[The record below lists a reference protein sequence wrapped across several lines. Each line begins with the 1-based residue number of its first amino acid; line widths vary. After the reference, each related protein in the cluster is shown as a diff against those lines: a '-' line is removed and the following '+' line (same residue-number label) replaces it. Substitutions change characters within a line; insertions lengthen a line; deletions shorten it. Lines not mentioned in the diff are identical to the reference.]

1 MCLVGSCAGEV
12 KDFGCDLPAYQAH
25 LTMAGRETAHCG
37 GFVWTSQQ
45 SGSNAAKSSLPKCG
59 RQARSPRL
67 SPVCSE
73 AGHRRPGAAGA
84 SLHFTLLMGE
94 EASSLCYK
102 SAIGPL
108 TLRTTW
114 TSGQCLR
121 HIDSHAKSAHLLTT
135 MSLTLKLASLAIRT
149 LAKPV
154 GVRRPLPNKGERLL
168 MTASRTRSSHALES
182 MTRSE
187 ASSSILPSVCIEWT
201 CA

>member
-12 KDFGCDLPAYQAH
+12 KDFGRDLPAYQAH

-94 EASSLCYK
+94 RGIFFVLQICHW
-102 SAIGPL
+102 AIDAADDL
-108 TLRTTW
+108 DKW
-114 TSGQCLR
+114 
-121 HIDSHAKSAHLLTT
+121 A
-135 MSLTLKLASLAIRT
+135 MLATHRLAR
-149 LAKPV
+149 
-154 GVRRPLPNKGERLL
+154 
-168 MTASRTRSSHALES
+168 
-182 MTRSE
+182 
-187 ASSSILPSVCIEWT
+187 
-201 CA
+201 